1 MLAAAPALVGLIG
14 SHRISLFGGV
24 QLRADGVTI
33 VLLAGGLLAVAVGL
47 FAYRQMDQ
55 RTGIAI
61 IPELWNALLGRGTS
75 PQRPRHAGLF
85 VALEGGEGSGKSTQT
100 EHLRSWLASAGREV
114 VITHEPGGTTIG
126 ATLRKLLLDPTT
138 RLHPRTEALLYA
150 ADRAEHVARVI
161 EPALARGAVVVSDRF
176 IDSSVAYQGA
186 GRQLGA
192 DGVAALSRWATQSL
206 VPDITILLDLPA
218 EIGLRRV
225 RERAERNSST
235 RGPSGPATSPTAGI
249 DRIEAEQLA
258 FHERVREGFHRLADS
273 APGRYVVLDAD
284 QPPRTLHNKIR
295 DVISERLRADRDSV
309 AADPPVRP
317 ASTEPAARPAPVT
330 AEPVATAEPVVTAE
344 TRQAE
349 TVRAESIAT
358 EATTAVTAELLPGRP
373 TATGKAPSAR

>member
-1 MLAAAPALVGLIG
+1 
-14 SHRISLFGGV
+14 
-24 QLRADGVTI
+24 
-33 VLLAGGLLAVAVGL
+33 
-47 FAYRQMDQ
+47 
-55 RTGIAI
+55 
-61 IPELWNALLGRGTS
+61 
-75 PQRPRHAGLF
+75 
-85 VALEGGEGSGKSTQT
+85 
-100 EHLRSWLASAGREV
+100 
-114 VITHEPGGTTIG
+114 
-126 ATLRKLLLDPTT
+126 
-138 RLHPRTEALLYA
+138 PRTEALLYA

-235 RGPSGPATSPTAGI
+235 RDPSGPATSPTAGI
-249 DRIEAEQLA
+249 DRIEAERLA

-295 DVISERLRADRDSV
+295 DVINERLRADRDSV
-309 AADPPVRP
+309 AADPPVGP
-317 ASTEPAARPAPVT
+317 ASTGAA
-330 AEPVATAEPVVTAE
+330 EGM
-344 TRQAE
+344 
-349 TVRAESIAT
+349 RAESMRAESTAT

-373 TATGKAPSAR
+373 TATRKTPSAR